1 MRILFN
7 EHVCVL
13 LPFFSVLFCVQLVCG
28 IITYR
33 RYYNVLSILLS
44 PIFSENDGIDFLRK
58 RPNGVRFVIQE

>member
-13 LPFFSVLFCVQLVCG
+13 LPFFRFILHPTCCG

-33 RYYNVLSILLS
+33 RYYNVISVLLS
-44 PIFSENDGIDFLRK
+44 PIFSENDGINFLRK
-58 RPNGVRFVIQE
+58 RPNGVGFVIRE